1 MQLSSEVD
9 HHLEIP
15 GVAQHGA
22 GLYWFKFHSNLC
34 QQSVSHDAESTIGF
48 SRLLYKVTG
57 LSLSLS
63 RISYLHRRGETF
75 QVSRDRNHPSNRSK
89 VPVCQDR
96 RGSEKS
102 FRLVFV
108 CTNVMLSTA
117 FAGEPTKSMRLRG
130 HRSVHFLGRLCVTS
144 AHEWLNVRSLLP
156 HRNSFRFNRNKLFV
170 RKSCLLLFS
179 SFSS

>member
-9 HHLEIP
+9 HYLEIP
-15 GVAQHGA
+15 DVTQHGA
-22 GLYWFKFHSNLC
+22 GLYSFKFHSNLC

-48 SRLLYKVTG
+48 SVSYTG

-89 VPVCQDR
+89 VSVCR

-144 AHEWLNVRSLLP
+144 AHE
-156 HRNSFRFNRNKLFV
+156 
-170 RKSCLLLFS
+170 
-179 SFSS
+179 